1 MDATSST
8 TAVGHSAGAFVSES
22 RVVLTNLHRH
32 ADGIYT
38 SAMANVYV
46 RNSFFDS
53 NGRSFVVRDGPA
65 VETYEGADIF
75 LAPSAGNSV
84 RRCVSVNAGGAFVA
98 SPHHTAVNPATI
110 EGCVVDGWRG
120 AAAIQVKNLPF
131 PPVFLR
137 LLLIS
142 FLHDL
147 VSCEQFEMRGPL
159 TLLDNSFTNG
169 SHPVSPHRVVDYS
182 PWKQTNGDILFGGN
196 RVDGKAVSSAE
207 LLPQLPSN
215 VHAHDLQTNAENA
228 SPLSTETRF
237 LKPSWPIPTAL
248 VNARDHG
255 CTGTEEDSTTC
266 AQKTI
271 DAAAAKGDGAAAY
284 FPAAVYKITAAL
296 TVKSGNYSVRG
307 SGFETIFSWSSP
319 SDPAPAVMHIQSGGA
334 GLRLEQFA
342 VVSGASLKAGTGH
355 TPTILFEPNAGAAEA
370 AEARGS
376 GDRITVFDGIYTR

>member
-84 RRCVSVNAGGAFVA
+84 RRCVTVKAGGAFVA

-131 PPVFLR
+131 PPV
-137 LLLIS
+137 S
-142 FLHDL
+142 
-147 VSCEQFEMRGPL
+147 
-159 TLLDNSFTNG
+159 
-169 SHPVSPHRVVDYS
+169 PV
-182 PWKQTNGDILFGGN
+182 F
-196 RVDGKAVSSAE
+196 
-207 LLPQLPSN
+207 
-215 VHAHDLQTNAENA
+215 
-228 SPLSTETRF
+228 
-237 LKPSWPIPTAL
+237 
-248 VNARDHG
+248 
-255 CTGTEEDSTTC
+255 C
-266 AQKTI
+266 
-271 DAAAAKGDGAAAY
+271 
-284 FPAAVYKITAAL
+284 
-296 TVKSGNYSVRG
+296 
-307 SGFETIFSWSSP
+307 
-319 SDPAPAVMHIQSGGA
+319 
-334 GLRLEQFA
+334 
-342 VVSGASLKAGTGH
+342 
-355 TPTILFEPNAGAAEA
+355 
-370 AEARGS
+370 
-376 GDRITVFDGIYTR
+376 